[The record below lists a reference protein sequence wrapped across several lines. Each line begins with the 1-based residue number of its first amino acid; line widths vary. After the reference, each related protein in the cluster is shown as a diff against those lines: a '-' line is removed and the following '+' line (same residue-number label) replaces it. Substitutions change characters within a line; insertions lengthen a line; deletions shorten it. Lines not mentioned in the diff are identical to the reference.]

1 MSFWQTVAASG
12 FGAFFGF
19 LGALAVFLV
28 QEWQKNHRRDAAIV
42 QNLKLEIDYNVN
54 LYEKFE
60 KQIQDCIE
68 AISNDSKALYL
79 NLDYQ
84 FVGTHFAKQFYQNG
98 LLLKYFHPEDMR
110 RWNIMLNQIGTGT
123 DTYVCECVDKWR
135 EDKEIKK
142 EDVYKALKH
151 EKSQISYAKE
161 MSEYIKSKL

>member
-28 QEWQKNHRRDAAIV
+28 QEWQKNRRRDAAIV

-54 LYEKFE
+54 LYEKFQ

-110 RWNIMLNQIGTGT
+110 RWNIMLNQIATGA

-142 EDVYKALKH
+142 EDVYNALKH
-151 EKSQISYAKE
+151 EKSQISYAKQ